1 MYCVLRVWLGFLVL
15 LLTIAFISDQLLPPE
30 VIKPELPSDQMLC
43 SGGPFSPTK
52 VSLCVYFFIFVHVNR
67 HRPDVVVFFT
77 TCTCTIAASPCFN
90 STERLQVWKDLP
102 EVYQDGIS
110 VDGWRYWEEV
120 RQLHSYEFL
129 AVKKHAN
136 GKRESERRGRQRWR
150 DAWVVAWNMKMSG
163 RVEKEVICGFWATL

>member
-1 MYCVLRVWLGFLVL
+1 MR
-15 LLTIAFISDQLLPPE
+15 
-30 VIKPELPSDQMLC
+30 
-43 SGGPFSPTK
+43 
-52 VSLCVYFFIFVHVNR
+52 R
-67 HRPDVVVFFT
+67 
-77 TCTCTIAASPCFN
+77 
-90 STERLQVWKDLP
+90 KDLP

-150 DAWVVAWNMKMSG
+150 DALSSCMKYEDEWTSWEGSHLWFLSNFVIKGNWLVDRRIRIVTTVMRINVHVLMCGMFFLIPPPNSSKCRGSG
-163 RVEKEVICGFWATL
+163 QALVLSWWCSEVHPFCTCCWKVSKGLLFTVS